1 MRVCLRNTIL
11 CFEDFTIQAQNVN
24 GNTEVI
30 YRAERFFKKR
40 ERRER
45 EIFLLCVLKH
55 RDCYVSQNQI
65 N

>member
-30 YRAERFFKKR
+30 YRAERFLKR
-40 ERRER
+40 ERE
-45 EIFLLCVLKH
+45 EKEQFFFCVF
-55 RDCYVSQNQI
+55 
-65 N
+65 